1 MLWAAVLFL
10 LSSAP
15 DLPGASWL
23 PHGDKVGHVGLYG
36 VLGGTLAWGRES
48 SGSRVLHALLILL
61 GLLYGVSD
69 EWHQSFVPGRTP
81 SAGDL
86 AADGVGLLCGYVST
100 ITFLNRRRRGGDATP
115 PSVASPDPLSH
126 V

>member
-1 MLWAAVLFL
+1 MAHL
-10 LSSAP
+10 
-15 DLPGASWL
+15 
-23 PHGDKVGHVGLYG
+23 GLYG
-36 VLGGTLAWGRES
+36 VLGGTLSWARRS
-48 SGSRVLHALLILL
+48 SGGRTPHALLILL

-86 AADGVGLLCGYVST
+86 AADGVGVLAGYASGH
-100 ITFLNRRRRGGDATP
+100 TFLTRRGGGGTP
-115 PSVASPDPLSH
+115 PPPSASPDPSSH